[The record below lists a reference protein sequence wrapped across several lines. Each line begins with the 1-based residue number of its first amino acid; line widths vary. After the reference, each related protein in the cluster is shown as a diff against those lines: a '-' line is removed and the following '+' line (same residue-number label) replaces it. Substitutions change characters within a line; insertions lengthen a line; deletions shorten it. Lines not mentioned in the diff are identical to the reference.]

1 MDDQITEIIA
11 RKFQGTASQQDLAL
25 LQQWLE
31 AAAENRQEF
40 EQLEQIWNKGADLF
54 QAPAFNTGAAW
65 EKVDHTIRK
74 KEKRSAAFPIKRLA
88 IAVGFMA
95 AVFTAWYIWRSGD
108 ASMQLV
114 KAANTNRSLTLP
126 DGSSVVL
133 RKGTT
138 IQYASKFNGPVR
150 RVELKGE
157 AWFQVQP
164 DTQQPFLISTEHSTI
179 RVLGTSFLV
188 NATEEGDEVIV
199 SSGKVSMAGK
209 QKEGKQVI
217 LTAGQKALLSE
228 GELLQEAVSDS
239 NYLAWKTGILEFRN
253 TPLPEV
259 LDDLSDYYD
268 LQLIIPDTLLSSF
281 QQLNINARFLDQPVS
296 EVLEELRL
304 TTGLQTKDEAGR
316 IIFFRN

>member
-1 MDDQITEIIA
+1 MDDQITDIIA
-11 RKFQGTASQQDLAL
+11 RKFQGTASQQDLTI

-31 AAAENRQEF
+31 KAAANRQEY
-40 EQLEQIWNKGADLF
+40 EQLEQIWNKGAELF
-54 QAPAFNTGAAW
+54 QSTSFNTNAAW
-65 EKVDHTIRK
+65 EKVDENIRK
-74 KEKRSAAFPIKRLA
+74 KEKRSAVFPIKRLS
-88 IAVGFMA
+88 IAVGFLA
-95 AVFTAWYIWRSGD
+95 AVFAAWYIWRSGD

-114 KAANTNRSLTLP
+114 KATNANHPITLP

-138 IQYASKFNGPVR
+138 IQYASKFNGSVR

-164 DTQQPFLISTEHSTI
+164 GAQQPFLISTDHSTI
-179 RVLGTSFLV
+179 KVLGTSFLV
-188 NATEEGDEVIV
+188 NATDNGDEVIV
-199 SSGKVSMAGK
+199 STGKVSMAGK
-209 QKEGKQVI
+209 QKESKQVI
-217 LTAGQKALLSE
+217 LAAGQKALLSD
-228 GELLQEAVSDS
+228 GQLLQETVSDS

-259 LDDLSDYYD
+259 LEDLSDYYD
-268 LQLIIPDTLLSSF
+268 LQLVIPDTLQSSF
-281 QQLNINARFLDQPVS
+281 QQLNINARFLNQPVS

-304 TTGLQTKDEAGR
+304 TTGLQTKDQSGR